1 MEILIRSARI
11 IDAGSSYNNQVK
23 DILISEGKIKKIGA
37 KLVNNSKAQE
47 VKLPNLHVS
56 LGWVDLHTYL
66 ADPGFEQKETIE
78 SGCRAAAFGGFTHI
92 CAMPN
97 TNPVTDTKAQV
108 EYVLRKSAGEIVTVL
123 PVGAATHHTDG
134 KDLADM
140 YDMHLAGAI
149 AFSDGLKP
157 SPPAGVIERALLYIK
172 AFDGLLMVH
181 PEDKSISK
189 NGAMHEGV
197 VSTRLGLPGAAPLAE
212 EIAVNRD
219 LYVQDYTQGR
229 LHFLDVSLK
238 KSVELIR
245 AAKKKGQQVTCS
257 VNAYNLML
265 DDKAVG
271 SYDTNCKVNPHLRS
285 KEDIAALIKA
295 IVEGTVDTVT
305 SAHNPQDEDC
315 KKLEFDK
322 ADFGMIGL
330 ETAFAVAATALTGKL
345 ETQQL
350 VALFA
355 ENPRRIL
362 GLEGAVKE
370 GALADL
376 TLFDPGKKW
385 TFTANDIKS
394 LSANTPFIG
403 TAFTGK
409 ALGVVNKGLLQLN

>member
-11 IDAGSSYNNQVK
+11 IDAGSPYNNQVK

-37 KLVNNSKAQE
+37 KLINNTKAQE

-66 ADPGFEQKETIE
+66 SDPGLEQKETVE

-108 EYVLRKSAGEIVTVL
+108 EYLLRKSAGEIVTVL
-123 PVGAATHHTDG
+123 PVGAATQHTDG
-134 KDLADM
+134 RDLADM
-140 YDMHLAGAI
+140 YDMHLAGAV

-157 SPPAGVIERALLYIK
+157 SPSAGVIERALLYIK

-189 NGAMHEGV
+189 NGAMQEGV

-238 KSVELIR
+238 KSIELIR
-245 AAKKKGQQVTCS
+245 GAKKKGQQVTCS
-257 VNAYNLML
+257 VNAYNLLL
-265 DDKAVG
+265 DDSAVG

-285 KEDIAALIKA
+285 KEDIAALIKGIA
-295 IVEGTVDTVT
+295 DGTVDTVT

-330 ETAFAVAATALTGKL
+330 ETAFAVTSTATAGKVKT
-345 ETQQL
+345 EQL

-355 ENPRRIL
+355 ENPRKVL
-362 GLEGAVKE
+362 GLQGSIKE

-376 TLFDPGKKW
+376 TLFDPEKKW
-385 TFTANDIKS
+385 TFSKEDIKS

>member
-11 IDAGSSYNNQVK
+11 IDAGSPYNNQVK

-37 KLVNNSKAQE
+37 KLVNSSKAQE

-66 ADPGFEQKETIE
+66 ADPGLEQKETIE

-97 TNPVTDTKAQV
+97 TIPVTDTKAQV

-123 PVGAATHHTDG
+123 PVGAATQHTDG

-140 YDMHLAGAI
+140 YDMHLAGAV
-149 AFSDGLKP
+149 AFSDGSKP
-157 SPPAGVIERALLYIK
+157 SAPAGVIERALLYIK

-189 NGAMHEGV
+189 NGAMQEGV

-257 VNAYNLML
+257 VNAYNLLL
-265 DDKAVG
+265 DDAAVG
-271 SYDTNCKVNPHLRS
+271 SYDTYCKVNPHLRS
-285 KEDIAALIKA
+285 KEDITALIKA
-295 IVEGTVDTVT
+295 IADGTVDTVT
-305 SAHNPQDEDC
+305 SAHQPQEEDC

-330 ETAFAVAATALTGKL
+330 ETAFAVTATATAGKL
-345 ETQQL
+345 STEQL

-355 ENPRRIL
+355 NNPRRVL
-362 GLEGAVKE
+362 GLQGNIAE

-376 TLFDPGKKW
+376 TLFDPQKQW
-385 TFTANDIKS
+385 TFVQDDIKS

-403 TAFTGK
+403 TTFTGK